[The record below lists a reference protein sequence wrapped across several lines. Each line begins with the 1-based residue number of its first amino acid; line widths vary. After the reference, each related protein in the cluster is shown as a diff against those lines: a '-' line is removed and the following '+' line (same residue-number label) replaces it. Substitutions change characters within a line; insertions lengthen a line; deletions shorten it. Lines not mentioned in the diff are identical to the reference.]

1 MPITIEMP
9 KLSDTMTEGTLV
21 RWVKK
26 VGDQIE
32 IGDILAEVETDKATM
47 EMEAFDEGIL
57 SEVFVQEGQKV
68 EIGQKLALLLAP
80 GEGKPSGE
88 SGPAP
93 KAEKAAPAEAAPK
106 GSEAGQ
112 PAAASAQGAQAAG
125 AEDQSEEK
133 RSREEE
139 EVGTANGG
147 QAPAKAAGVED
158 EQRVKASPLAKK
170 LAAELKVDLNTL
182 TGTGP
187 GGRIVQADVRQAS
200 ERAPAP
206 AKAKQPEAAPPAAAP
221 APAKAPPSAAPQPVA
236 AAAAPEDKRI
246 PLTGMR
252 RAIATRLLEA
262 KTTIPHFYL
271 QAEIDAE
278 PMVKLRQEL
287 NATLEAAGQ
296 PKLTVNDFFLKATAQ
311 AATKVPQANASFDGD
326 AVVQFANV
334 QLACAV
340 AVEDGLVTPV
350 IRQAQTKSI
359 GRISA
364 EIKDLAGRARS
375 KKLKPEDYQGGTITV
390 SNLGGYGVEQFFA
403 IINPP
408 QSLIVSVG
416 TIVKKP
422 VVGSDGAIRAGQ
434 RITVGISCDH
444 RVVDG
449 AIGAQ
454 FLAELKKLLES
465 PVLLLV

>member
-26 VGDQIE
+26 IGDKVE
-32 IGDILAEVETDKATM
+32 AGDILAEVETDKATM

-68 EIGQKLALLLAP
+68 EIGQKLALLLVP
-80 GEGKPSGE
+80 GEEGKPSGQP
-88 SGPAP
+88 GPAQ
-93 KAEKAAPAEAAPK
+93 KEEKEKTAPAAAAPK
-106 GSEAGQ
+106 GGETGQ
-112 PAAASAQGAQAAG
+112 PAGSAQGAQAAG
-125 AEDQSEEK
+125 AEDQREEK
-133 RSREEE
+133 RSREDEQ
-139 EVGTANGG
+139 VGTANGG
-147 QAPAKAAGVED
+147 QPSAKTAGAEG
-158 EQRVKASPLAKK
+158 EQRIKASPLAKK
-170 LAAELKVDLNTL
+170 LADELKVDLSTI

-200 ERAPAP
+200 ERGP
-206 AKAKQPEAAPPAAAP
+206 AKQPEAAPTAAAAP
-221 APAKAPPSAAPQPVA
+221 APAAAKAPPAAAPQPVA
-236 AAAAPEDKRI
+236 AGPEDKRI

-287 NATLEAAGQ
+287 NAALEAAGQ

-311 AATKVPQANASFDGD
+311 AAAKVPQANASFDGD

-364 EIKDLAGRARS
+364 EIKDLAGKARS

-422 VVGSDGAIRAGQ
+422 VVDGNGAVRAGQ
-434 RITVGISCDH
+434 RMAVGISCDH

-454 FLAELKKLLES
+454 FLAELKKLLEN